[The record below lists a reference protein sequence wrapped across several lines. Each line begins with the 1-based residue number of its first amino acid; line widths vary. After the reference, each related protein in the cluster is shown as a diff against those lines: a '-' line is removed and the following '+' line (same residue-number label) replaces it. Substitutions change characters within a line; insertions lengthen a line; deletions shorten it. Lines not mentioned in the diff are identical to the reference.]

1 MTEAISAMRGYDVRK
16 GQGGHHSRAELLPCR
31 ATTFGRQS
39 PEFVVNSLLQ
49 ITNALYHREHD
60 S

>member
-1 MTEAISAMRGYDVRK
+1 MRGYDVRK
-16 GQGGHHSRAELLPCR
+16 GQGGHHSRAEPLPCR

-39 PEFVVNSLLQ
+39 PEFVVNSRSQ
-49 ITNALYHREHD
+49 ITNALDHREYY